1 MEVWKI
7 KTKTDSK
14 ETKDKIIDLFYEKHL
29 RPSDIAKQ
37 LKVAKSYI
45 TKVIQ
50 KDSRYIE
57 EKESYIEE
65 KESRKAKNKEKNKI
79 QKRVCAKNRREK
91 EKQERQEYEKLMI
104 LINNDNVIL
113 STKKKENDL
122 QDAKWNRSVYE
133 YDENSSDLVL
143 NPNVNAGYN
152 LAKRVRNI
160 VNPDSI
166 KSKRIYV

>member
-29 RPSDIAKQ
+29 RPSDVAEQ

-50 KDSRYIE
+50 KDSR
-57 EKESYIEE
+57 YIEE

-91 EKQERQEYEKLMI
+91 EKQERQEYEKLML

-113 STKKKENDL
+113 STKKKANKKLFGTTGVSIPTLAGARDEL
-122 QDAKWNRSVYE
+122 YYE
-133 YDENSSDLVL
+133 L
-143 NPNVNAGYN
+143 
-152 LAKRVRNI
+152 KNI
-160 VNPDSI
+160 WYGKAV
-166 KSKRIYV
+166 

>member
-14 ETKDKIIDLFYEKHL
+14 ETKDKIIELFYENHL
-29 RPSDIAKQ
+29 RPSDIAKE

-50 KDSRYIE
+50 KDSR
-57 EKESYIEE
+57 YIEE

-91 EKQERQEYEKLMI
+91 EKQERLEYEKLML

-113 STKKKENDL
+113 STKKKDN
-122 QDAKWNRSVYE
+122 
-133 YDENSSDLVL
+133 
-143 NPNVNAGYN
+143 G
-152 LAKRVRNI
+152 VRI
-160 VNPDSI
+160 DI
-166 KSKRIYV
+166 WTHFMRGCIIDYVH

>member
-7 KTKTDSK
+7 KTKTESK

-29 RPSDIAKQ
+29 KPSDIANE

-57 EKESYIEE
+57 EKES
-65 KESRKAKNKEKNKI
+65 RKAENKEKNKI

-91 EKQERQEYEKLMI
+91 EKQERQEYEKLML

-152 LAKRVRNI
+152 LAKRIRNI

>member
-29 RPSDIAKQ
+29 RPSDVAEQ

-50 KDSRYIE
+50 KDSR
-57 EKESYIEE
+57 YIEE

-91 EKQERQEYEKLMI
+91 EKQERQEYEKLML

-143 NPNVNAGYN
+143 NPKVNAGYN

>member
-29 RPSDIAKQ
+29 RPSDIANE

-57 EKESYIEE
+57 EKES
-65 KESRKAKNKEKNKI
+65 RKAENKEKNKI

-91 EKQERQEYEKLMI
+91 EKQERQEYEKLML

-113 STKKKENDL
+113 STKKKKSDL

>member
-1 MEVWKI
+1 MEVQKI

-57 EKESYIEE
+57 EKES
-65 KESRKAKNKEKNKI
+65 RKAKNKEKNKI

-91 EKQERQEYEKLMI
+91 EKQEHEKLML
-104 LINNDNVIL
+104 LINNDNLIL

>member
-29 RPSDIAKQ
+29 RPSDIANE

-50 KDSRYIE
+50 KDSR
-57 EKESYIEE
+57 YIEE

-91 EKQERQEYEKLMI
+91 EKQERQEYEKLML

-113 STKKKENDL
+113 STKKKANKKLFGTTGVSIPTLAGARDEL
-122 QDAKWNRSVYE
+122 YYE
-133 YDENSSDLVL
+133 L
-143 NPNVNAGYN
+143 
-152 LAKRVRNI
+152 KNI
-160 VNPDSI
+160 WYGKAV
-166 KSKRIYV
+166 

>member
-1 MEVWKI
+1 MEVEEI
-7 KTKTDSK
+7 KRKTDSK
-14 ETKDKIIDLFYEKHL
+14 ETKDKIIELFYEKHY
-29 RPSDIAKQ
+29 RPIDIADE

-45 TKVIQ
+45 TKIIQ
-50 KDSRYIE
+50 KDSR
-57 EKESYIEE
+57 YIEE

-91 EKQERQEYEKLMI
+91 EKQERQEYEKLML

-133 YDENSSDLVL
+133 YAENSSDLVL
-143 NPNVNAGYN
+143 KANVNAGYN

-160 VNPDSI
+160 VNPNSI

>member
-29 RPSDIAKQ
+29 RQSDIAEQ

-50 KDSRYIE
+50 KDSR
-57 EKESYIEE
+57 YIEE

-91 EKQERQEYEKLMI
+91 EKQERQEYEKLML

>member
-57 EKESYIEE
+57 EKES
-65 KESRKAKNKEKNKI
+65 RKAKNKEKNKI

-91 EKQERQEYEKLMI
+91 EKQEYEKLML

>member
-7 KTKTDSK
+7 KSKTDSK

-29 RPSDIAKQ
+29 KPSDIANE

-50 KDSRYIE
+50 KDS
-57 EKESYIEE
+57 KYIEE
-65 KESRKAKNKEKNKI
+65 KESRKAENKEKNKI

-91 EKQERQEYEKLMI
+91 EKQEYEKLML

-113 STKKKENDL
+113 STKKKESDL

-133 YDENSSDLVL
+133 YDENSNDLVL

>member
-7 KTKTDSK
+7 KRKTDSK

-29 RPSDIAKQ
+29 RQSDIAKQ

-50 KDSRYIE
+50 KDSR
-57 EKESYIEE
+57 YIEE

-91 EKQERQEYEKLMI
+91 EKQERQEYEKLML

>member
-29 RPSDIAKQ
+29 RPSDVAEQ

-50 KDSRYIE
+50 KDSR
-57 EKESYIEE
+57 YIEE

-91 EKQERQEYEKLMI
+91 EKQERQEYEKLML

-152 LAKRVRNI
+152 IAKRVRNI

>member
-29 RPSDIAKQ
+29 RPSDIAEQ

-50 KDSRYIE
+50 KDFR
-57 EKESYIEE
+57 YIEE

-91 EKQERQEYEKLMI
+91 EKQERQEYEKLML
-104 LINNDNVIL
+104 LINNENVIL

-166 KSKRIYV
+166 KSKRI

>member
-29 RPSDIAKQ
+29 RPSDIANE

-57 EKESYIEE
+57 EKES
-65 KESRKAKNKEKNKI
+65 RKAENKEKNKI

-91 EKQERQEYEKLMI
+91 EKQERQEYEKLML

-113 STKKKENDL
+113 STKKKESDL

-133 YDENSSDLVL
+133 YDENSSDLLL

-152 LAKRVRNI
+152 LTKRVRNI

>member
-29 RPSDIAKQ
+29 RPLDIARQ

-50 KDSRYIE
+50 KDSR
-57 EKESYIEE
+57 YIEE

-91 EKQERQEYEKLMI
+91 EKQERQEYEKLML

-113 STKKKENDL
+113 STKKKANKKLFGTTGVSIPTLAGARDEL
-122 QDAKWNRSVYE
+122 YYE
-133 YDENSSDLVL
+133 L
-143 NPNVNAGYN
+143 
-152 LAKRVRNI
+152 KNI
-160 VNPDSI
+160 WYGKAV
-166 KSKRIYV
+166 

>member
-29 RPSDIAKQ
+29 RPSDIAEQ

-50 KDSRYIE
+50 KDSR
-57 EKESYIEE
+57 YIEE

-91 EKQERQEYEKLMI
+91 EKQERQEYEKLML
-104 LINNDNVIL
+104 LINNDNVHL

-133 YDENSSDLVL
+133 YDENTSDLVL

>member
-29 RPSDIAKQ
+29 RPSDIANE

-57 EKESYIEE
+57 EKES
-65 KESRKAKNKEKNKI
+65 RKAKNKEKNKI
-79 QKRVCAKNRREK
+79 QKRVFAKNRREK
-91 EKQERQEYEKLMI
+91 EKQERQEYEKLML

-113 STKKKENDL
+113 STKKKENKKLFGTTGVSIPTLAGARDEL
-122 QDAKWNRSVYE
+122 YYE
-133 YDENSSDLVL
+133 L
-143 NPNVNAGYN
+143 
-152 LAKRVRNI
+152 KNI
-160 VNPDSI
+160 WYGKAV
-166 KSKRIYV
+166 

>member
-29 RPSDIAKQ
+29 RTSDIANE

-50 KDSRYIE
+50 KDSR
-57 EKESYIEE
+57 YIEE

-91 EKQERQEYEKLMI
+91 EKQERQEYEKLML

-113 STKKKENDL
+113 STKKKANKKLFGTTGVSIPTLAGARDEL
-122 QDAKWNRSVYE
+122 YYE
-133 YDENSSDLVL
+133 L
-143 NPNVNAGYN
+143 
-152 LAKRVRNI
+152 KNI
-160 VNPDSI
+160 WYGKAV
-166 KSKRIYV
+166 

>member
-29 RPSDIAKQ
+29 RPSDVAEQ

-50 KDSRYIE
+50 KDSR
-57 EKESYIEE
+57 YIEE

-91 EKQERQEYEKLMI
+91 EKQERQEYEKLML

-113 STKKKENDL
+113 STKKKESDL

-152 LAKRVRNI
+152 LAKRV
-160 VNPDSI
+160 PDSI

>member
-1 MEVWKI
+1 MEVRKI

-57 EKESYIEE
+57 
-65 KESRKAKNKEKNKI
+65 
-79 QKRVCAKNRREK
+79 
-91 EKQERQEYEKLMI
+91 
-104 LINNDNVIL
+104 
-113 STKKKENDL
+113 
-122 QDAKWNRSVYE
+122 
-133 YDENSSDLVL
+133 
-143 NPNVNAGYN
+143 
-152 LAKRVRNI
+152 
-160 VNPDSI
+160 
-166 KSKRIYV
+166 

>member
-29 RPSDIAKQ
+29 RPSDVAEQ

-50 KDSRYIE
+50 KDSR
-57 EKESYIEE
+57 YIEE

-91 EKQERQEYEKLMI
+91 EKEKQEYEKLML

-133 YDENSSDLVL
+133 YDENSNDLVL

>member
-7 KTKTDSK
+7 KSKTDSK

-29 RPSDIAKQ
+29 RPSDIAEQ

-50 KDSRYIE
+50 KDSR
-57 EKESYIEE
+57 YIEE

-91 EKQERQEYEKLMI
+91 EKQERQEYEKLML

>member
-1 MEVWKI
+1 MWKI

-29 RPSDIAKQ
+29 RPSDIANE

-50 KDSRYIE
+50 KDSR
-57 EKESYIEE
+57 YIEE

-91 EKQERQEYEKLMI
+91 VKQERQEYEKLML

>member
-7 KTKTDSK
+7 KGKTDSK
-14 ETKDKIIDLFYEKHL
+14 ETKDKIIELFYEKHL
-29 RPSDIAKQ
+29 RPVNIAKQ

-50 KDSRYIE
+50 KDSR
-57 EKESYIEE
+57 YIEE

-91 EKQERQEYEKLMI
+91 EKQERQEYEKLML
-104 LINNDNVIL
+104 LINNDNVSL

>member
-37 LKVAKSYI
+37 LKVEKSYI

-57 EKESYIEE
+57 EKES
-65 KESRKAKNKEKNKI
+65 RKVENKEKNKI

-91 EKQERQEYEKLMI
+91 EKQERQEYEKLML

-113 STKKKENDL
+113 STKKKESDL

>member
-7 KTKTDSK
+7 KSKTDSK

-29 RPSDIAKQ
+29 RQSDIAKQ

-50 KDSRYIE
+50 KDSR
-57 EKESYIEE
+57 YIEE

-91 EKQERQEYEKLMI
+91 EKQERQEYEKLI
-104 LINNDNVIL
+104 LLINNDNVIL

-152 LAKRVRNI
+152 LAKRIRNI

>member
-7 KTKTDSK
+7 KSKTDSK

-29 RPSDIAKQ
+29 RPSDIANE

-50 KDSRYIE
+50 KDSR
-57 EKESYIEE
+57 YIEE

-91 EKQERQEYEKLMI
+91 EKQERQEYEKLML

-122 QDAKWNRSVYE
+122 QEAKWNRSVYE

>member
-29 RPSDIAKQ
+29 RPSDVAEQ

-50 KDSRYIE
+50 KDSR
-57 EKESYIEE
+57 YIEE

-91 EKQERQEYEKLMI
+91 EKQERQEYEKLML

>member
-29 RPSDIAKQ
+29 RPSNIAEQ

-50 KDSRYIE
+50 KDSR
-57 EKESYIEE
+57 YIEE

-91 EKQERQEYEKLMI
+91 EKQERQEYERLML

>member
-7 KTKTDSK
+7 KTKPDSK

-29 RPSDIAKQ
+29 RPSDIANQ

-50 KDSRYIE
+50 KDSRYM
-57 EKESYIEE
+57 EE
-65 KESRKAKNKEKNKI
+65 KESRKAKNKEKNRI
-79 QKRVCAKNRREK
+79 QKRVCAKNRRGR
-91 EKQERQEYEKLMI
+91 EKQERQEYEKLML

-113 STKKKENDL
+113 STKKKESDL

-133 YDENSSDLVL
+133 YAENSSDLVL

>member
-29 RPSDIAKQ
+29 RPSDIAEQ

-50 KDSRYIE
+50 KDSR
-57 EKESYIEE
+57 YIEE

-91 EKQERQEYEKLMI
+91 EKQERQEYEKLML

-113 STKKKENDL
+113 STKKKESDL

>member
-29 RPSDIAKQ
+29 RPSNIAKQ
-37 LKVAKSYI
+37 LKVSKSYI

-50 KDSRYIE
+50 KDSR
-57 EKESYIEE
+57 YIEE

-91 EKQERQEYEKLMI
+91 EKQERQEYEKLML

>member
-29 RPSDIAKQ
+29 RPSDIAEQ

-50 KDSRYIE
+50 KDSR
-57 EKESYIEE
+57 YIEE

-91 EKQERQEYEKLMI
+91 EKQERQEYEKLML
-104 LINNDNVIL
+104 LINHDNVIL
-113 STKKKENDL
+113 STYRLAFYFLLESQNYFK
-122 QDAKWNRSVYE
+122 
-133 YDENSSDLVL
+133 L
-143 NPNVNAGYN
+143 N
-152 LAKRVRNI
+152 
-160 VNPDSI
+160 NPT
-166 KSKRIYV
+166 K

>member
-29 RPSDIAKQ
+29 RPSDVAEQ

-50 KDSRYIE
+50 KDSR
-57 EKESYIEE
+57 YIEE

-91 EKQERQEYEKLMI
+91 EKEKQEYEKLML

-113 STKKKENDL
+113 STKKKKSDL

>member
-1 MEVWKI
+1 MWKI

-14 ETKDKIIDLFYEKHL
+14 ETKDKIIELFYEKHL
-29 RPSDIAKQ
+29 RPSDIANE

-50 KDSRYIE
+50 KDS
-57 EKESYIEE
+57 KYIEE

-79 QKRVCAKNRREK
+79 QKRVCAKNRRKK
-91 EKQERQEYEKLMI
+91 EKQEYEKLI
-104 LINNDNVIL
+104 LLINNDNVIL

>member
-29 RPSDIAKQ
+29 RPSDVAEQ

-50 KDSRYIE
+50 KDSR
-57 EKESYIEE
+57 YIEE

-91 EKQERQEYEKLMI
+91 EKQERQEYEKLML

-113 STKKKENDL
+113 STKKKESDL

>member
-14 ETKDKIIDLFYEKHL
+14 ETKDKVIELFYEKHL
-29 RPSDIAKQ
+29 RPVNIADE
-37 LKVAKSYI
+37 LKIAKSYI

-57 EKESYIEE
+57 EKES
-65 KESRKAKNKEKNKI
+65 RKAKNKEKNKI
-79 QKRVCAKNRREK
+79 KKRVCAKNRRKK
-91 EKQERQEYEKLMI
+91 EKQERQEYEKLML

-152 LAKRVRNI
+152 LSKSVRNV